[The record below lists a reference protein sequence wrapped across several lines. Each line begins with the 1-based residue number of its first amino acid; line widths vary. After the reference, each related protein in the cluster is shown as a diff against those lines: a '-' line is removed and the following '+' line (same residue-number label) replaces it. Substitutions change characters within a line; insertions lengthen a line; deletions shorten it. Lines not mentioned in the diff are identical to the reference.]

1 QLRNRKNLLEAV
13 KHEVVAR
20 LSQSLHNQMEVLINV
35 PKQFQPQ
42 QVKRIWDI
50 SVKIGDRPILKLS
63 PDADII
69 DVFDD
74 PVVGGRLLILGA
86 PGSGK
91 TTTLLELGQELVI
104 RAQMDGELG
113 IPVFLNL
120 SSWRDDQQSIE
131 EWLVEELRWKYGVS
145 RNIGKRLVEGKQLLP
160 MLDGLDEL
168 ESSRQGLCVEAINR
182 FLLGECRPGFLV
194 VCSRLE
200 EYESV
205 GGELCLNGAVCLLP
219 LSDSQVE
226 GYLLGFGKGE
236 LWEWVRGDVELLEF
250 VRVPLF
256 LSMVVVAEVYLRK
269 WGELKRDERL
279 DFLLDAYVVR
289 MLERRVDSRFYGEK
303 GVPSDERTLRWLG
316 WLASQLEKHSL
327 TEFLI
332 ESLEP
337 VWLENKRDKRIYK
350 VILGLIFGCFSW
362 FFSKNIQLIFIH
374 GIAALSINTD
384 DKNNGFYPN
393 PATTEVMKFSWKQYR
408 QSCRII
414 LLLPIRIKQIFTIHR
429 QEFLMELKQVFKN
442 KIVLGVQI
450 LCTLFSLLCLL
461 AFLFGNSPDNVK
473 LNFLI
478 SFVLFNLMPILFLG
492 LKIII
497 EIIGIIGFMI
507 IFGGLQ
513 TQEFNY
519 KIYPNEGIW
528 RSLLNAIFLTIIIL
542 PISVIMVLFSKSN
555 NFELISGILLF
566 LSKILPFFAFLI
578 LGMSVIQHLILRIT
592 FFLTKKAPWNY
603 ARFLNYAT
611 EKMLLQRVGGGYRF
625 IHRLLQQRLAW
636 RYNNQQK

>member
-1 QLRNRKNLLEAV
+1 
-13 KHEVVAR
+13 
-20 LSQSLHNQMEVLINV
+20 V
-35 PKQFQPQ
+35 P
-42 QVKRIWDI
+42 
-50 SVKIGDRPILKLS
+50 S
-63 PDADII
+63 
-69 DVFDD
+69 
-74 PVVGGRLLILGA
+74 
-86 PGSGK
+86 
-91 TTTLLELGQELVI
+91 
-104 RAQMDGELG
+104 
-113 IPVFLNL
+113 
-120 SSWRDDQQSIE
+120 
-131 EWLVEELRWKYGVS
+131 
-145 RNIGKRLVEGKQLLP
+145 
-160 MLDGLDEL
+160 
-168 ESSRQGLCVEAINR
+168 
-182 FLLGECRPGFLV
+182 
-194 VCSRLE
+194 
-200 EYESV
+200 
-205 GGELCLNGAVCLLP
+205 
-219 LSDSQVE
+219 
-226 GYLLGFGKGE
+226 
-236 LWEWVRGDVELLEF
+236 
-250 VRVPLF
+250 
-256 LSMVVVAEVYLRK
+256 
-269 WGELKRDERL
+269 
-279 DFLLDAYVVR
+279 
-289 MLERRVDSRFYGEK
+289 GEK
-303 GVPSDERTLRWLG
+303 TLEWLG
-316 WLASQLEKHSL
+316 WLGYQLEKHSK

-362 FFSKNIQLIFIH
+362 FLSKNIQFIFIH

-384 DKNNGFYPN
+384 DKNNGFYQN

-429 QEFLMELKQVFKN
+429 QEFLMEFKQVFKD
-442 KIVLGVQI
+442 KIVLGFQI

-473 LNFLI
+473 LIFLI

-497 EIIGIIGFMI
+497 GIIGIIGFMI

-555 NFELISGILLF
+555 NFELISDILLF
-566 LSKILPFFAFLI
+566 LSKLLPFFAFLI
-578 LGMSVIQHLILRIT
+578 LGMSVIQHLILRII

-636 RYNNQQK
+636 RYENHKL